1 MVASM
6 SVSRLAI
13 SLASLLLVLPT
24 QPSSAMDSNS
34 ASTQSEAAGPSPA
47 RAIGHLP
54 LAFEENFG
62 QAGSDT
68 RFLARSPNYT
78 VLLGDTQATVVFQE
92 ASQRPRI
99 GRAIQSSRAVMGSLL
114 LNLIG
119 ATRSGDA
126 TGENVLA
133 ARSNYFIGNDPALW
147 HTNIPTYSRVRYSS
161 IYKGIDLVYYG
172 NDENLEYDFILHPG
186 SDSETIRFGL
196 DHSTSVQLQANG
208 DLLVRV
214 GNAKL
219 QLRKPVAYQI
229 IRGQK
234 TKIESHFR
242 MLGKGQYGLRIGHY
256 DARYDLIVD
265 PVLTYSTYLGGK
277 DDEGIFGIAF
287 DNDRNLY
294 VAGETSSVNFPTKNP
309 FQAQVGGSY
318 DAFVSK
324 FDPTGK
330 KLIYSTYLGGNDYDH
345 AVGLRVD
352 RQGRAYLAGITF
364 SADFPVQ
371 NALQTTK
378 GGPADGFVAKL
389 GQSGSELIFST
400 FLGGN
405 GFDEVNAI
413 TLGQDDS
420 IYVTGFTNSS
430 DFPTTPNALSTKCDG
445 GVQPFCIGDA
455 FVAKLDLVGQT
466 LLYSTYVG
474 GSSYDSA
481 NGIAVDARGNA
492 YITGQTQSSDFP
504 VHNAYQGTNGGAGDA
519 FVVKLNDRGSNTVWS
534 TYLGGSNYDDGTD
547 IAVDHE
553 ANVYVTGITASTDF
567 PVARAFQSANKGG
580 QFDGFVAK
588 LTTSGSQ
595 LVYSTYLGGSG
606 LDFPFRIAI
615 LRHEEAAVIGFTS
628 STDFP
633 LQSPL
638 QTSYAGGNTDG
649 FVTRFSRQG
658 DQLRFST
665 YLGGTGD
672 EYGYAI
678 TRGCDDTVWVGG
690 STSSKDYPLKKSFQ
704 HAYAGGPFDAFLTAI
719 TDTHSGGS
727 GKTLDDP
734 GGGSSCS
741 AEDE

>member
-24 QPSSAMDSNS
+24 QPSSAMDSDS

-92 ASQRPRI
+92 ASQRSRI

-172 NDENLEYDFILHPG
+172 NDGNLEYDFILHPG

-214 GNAKL
+214 GDAKL

-309 FQAQVGGSY
+309 IQSQVGGSY

-430 DFPTTPNALSTKCDG
+430 DFPTTPNAMSTKCDG

-481 NGIAVDARGNA
+481 NGIAVDARPTA
-492 YITGQTQSSDFP
+492 
-504 VHNAYQGTNGGAGDA
+504 QGTSNRHLRKGKLPGSGRQNIAGRPSRGGYLSHLKVEAELRSHGPRCHIVRAAEGGQEVIQRVLVGQVNDSNLRAPLIPLTAKQVVIPYREIKQMPWSDA
-519 FVVKLNDRGSNTVWS
+519 RRIFVVVLGVRPGYLQQGRSELRGW
-534 TYLGGSNYDDGTD
+534 
-547 IAVDHE
+547 
-553 ANVYVTGITASTDF
+553 TG
-567 PVARAFQSANKGG
+567 
-580 QFDGFVAK
+580 
-588 LTTSGSQ
+588 
-595 LVYSTYLGGSG
+595 
-606 LDFPFRIAI
+606 
-615 LRHEEAAVIGFTS
+615 
-628 STDFP
+628 
-633 LQSPL
+633 
-638 QTSYAGGNTDG
+638 
-649 FVTRFSRQG
+649 
-658 DQLRFST
+658 
-665 YLGGTGD
+665 
-672 EYGYAI
+672 
-678 TRGCDDTVWVGG
+678 VGG
-690 STSSKDYPLKKSFQ
+690 D
-704 HAYAGGPFDAFLTAI
+704 GV
-719 TDTHSGGS
+719 SGGC
-727 GKTLDDP
+727 TV
-734 GGGSSCS
+734 GSTK
-741 AEDE
+741 